1 MSAPRVSAL
10 PPWDFML
17 IKGLRGWKLGQGRP
31 PLGPPVSRDP
41 QSLAWSPPR
50 CALPPCKAPFRLH
63 THTHIGGLR
72 NVLSVFVFNFDH
84 VSHSDTFTRFLIK
97 KVQKG

>member
-17 IKGLRGWKLGQGRP
+17 IKGLQGMEAWTRQAP
-31 PLGPPVSRDP
+31 PGVARLPGPK
-41 QSLAWSPPR
+41 SLAWSPPR
-50 CALPPCKAPFRLH
+50 RALPPCKAPFRLH